1 MSSVPAEY
9 RSWLAKAEEDRLCI
23 RNELSASHTP
33 WAIVAFHAQQAA
45 EKTLKALIVYH
56 GRRPR
61 QTHDLGEIL
70 NACLDHDASL
80 VGLRDACDRL
90 SYFAVDARYPD
101 LNREVAEDLARLAVE
116 HCERIC
122 AAVRAKLPA
131 ADQRGPQDGVVSR

>member
-1 MSSVPAEY
+1 MSGGPAEF

-23 RNELSASHTP
+23 RNELSAPHTP

-45 EKTLKALIVYH
+45 EKTLKAFVVYQ
-56 GRRPR
+56 GRMPR
-61 QTHDLGEIL
+61 RTHDLGEIL
-70 NACLDHDASL
+70 NMCLDHDASL

-101 LNREVAEDLARLAVE
+101 LTREVAEDLARAAVE

-122 AAVRAKLPA
+122 AVVRAKLPA
-131 ADQRGPQDGVVSR
+131 DDGRGAPPA